1 MATVVLIITDEEDG
15 SARATFNLTPDPIST
30 PVGERTLAQRL
41 GTELLV
47 RITEAYNTH
56 TEADY
61 IEGADRVPSDPA
73 V

>member
-1 MATVVLIITDEEDG
+1 MATVVVIITDEEDG
-15 SARATFNLTPDPIST
+15 SARAAFSLTPDPIST
-30 PVGERTLAQRL
+30 PAAERTLAQRL

-47 RITEAYNTH
+47 RLTETYNTH

-61 IEGADRVPSDPA
+61 IEGADRVPSDAA